1 MTTTVLDRVPVDA
14 ITERAR
20 QARPGRTLLTL
31 IAGVLFGAG
40 WLAAKAFA
48 VVWLAGTWSWTAV
61 GVGWQSA
68 HGPSRGQ
75 QIASLS
81 AEVERLTA
89 EVRRLGGA

>member
-1 MTTTVLDRVPVDA
+1 MTTTVLDRVPVDR
-14 ITERAR
+14 ITEQAR

-31 IAGVLFGAG
+31 IAGALFGIG

-75 QIASLS
+75 QITALS
-81 AEVERLTA
+81 AEVQALRDQ
-89 EVRRLGGA
+89 VKRLGG